1 MMSAT
6 LELFQDFWL
15 LRAYWLAGLP
25 VLILLFFWLRHK
37 RGGLAGWNTVIDTT
51 LMPVLV
57 KLGHVAYPQSRW
69 GHLAPLAAATVLCVA
84 LSGPAR
90 QNDDAPSFQN
100 LDGIMLLMDM
110 SPSVAK
116 GGSLDDAQAAAA
128 YLLQRVGARPV
139 GLILY
144 TGDPFLVSA
153 MTIDTATLEG
163 PIAVLDADLMPSVGS
178 RPERALG
185 MARGLF
191 QEAGILSGDIVL
203 ITDGGGMNTTALQE
217 TLDIVDAGGRVSTIF
232 IPPDPQIAEANPEMP
247 PPDEPALKQLAE
259 AGGGL
264 AIGMKDLSDLSDTLR
279 DSRTEYL
286 AKSELAPLLFDD
298 LGRYLVILAMIP
310 ALVLFRRGR

>member
-1 MMSAT
+1 MNGAVD
-6 LELFQDFWL
+6 LFHDIWL
-15 LRAYWLAGLP
+15 LRVYWLAGLP
-25 VLILLFFWLRHK
+25 VLVLLFLWLRHK
-37 RGGLAGWNTVIDTT
+37 RGGLAGWNAVIDTT
-51 LMPVLV
+51 LMPVLTA
-57 KLGHVAYPQSRW
+57 LGHVAYPQSRW
-69 GHLAPLAAATVLCVA
+69 GHLAPLSAAALLCLA

-100 LDGIMLLMDM
+100 LDGVMLLMDM

-116 GGSLDDAQAAAA
+116 GGNLDDAQAAAA
-128 YLLQRVGARPV
+128 YLLERVGARPV

-163 PIAVLDADLMPSVGS
+163 PIAVLDAETMPSVGS

-191 QEAGILSGDIVL
+191 KEAGILSGDVVL
-203 ITDGGGMNTTALQE
+203 ISDGGGLNTAALQE
-217 TLDIVDAGGRVSTIF
+217 TIDIAKEGGRVSTIF
-232 IPPDPQIAEANPEMP
+232 IPPAPEVADANPEMP
-247 PPDEPALKQLAE
+247 PPDEQALEQLAD

-264 AIGMKDLSDLSDTLR
+264 AIDMKGLPDLSGALR
-279 DSRTEYL
+279 GSRTEHL

-298 LGRYLVILAMIP
+298 LGRYLVLFAMIP
-310 ALVLFRRGR
+310 VLFLFRRAR

>member
-1 MMSAT
+1 MT
-6 LELFQDFWL
+6 GPVELLQDLWL

-25 VLILLFFWLRHK
+25 VLLLLFLWQRHE
-37 RGGLAGWNTVIDTT
+37 RGGLAGWNGVIDET
-51 LMPVLV
+51 LMPVLTR
-57 KLGHVAYPQSRW
+57 LGHVAYPQSRL
-69 GHLAPLAAATVLCVA
+69 GHLAPLTAAAALCLA

-110 SPSVAK
+110 SPSVAQ
-116 GGSLDDAQAAAA
+116 GGNLDDAQAAAA

-163 PIAVLDADLMPSVGS
+163 PIAVLDAGIMPSVGS

-185 MARGLF
+185 MARGF
-191 QEAGILSGDIVL
+191 FHEAGILSGDVVL
-203 ITDGGGMNTTALQE
+203 ITDGGGMNTAALQE
-217 TLDIVDAGGRVSTIF
+217 TIDIAKAGGRVSTIF
-232 IPPDPQIAEANPEMP
+232 VPPLPEVAEANPEMP
-247 PPDEPALKQLAE
+247 PPDWKAMEQLAD

-264 AIGMKDLSDLSDTLR
+264 AIGMKELSDLSDMLR
-279 DSRTEYL
+279 NSRTENL
-286 AKSELAPLLFDD
+286 ARSELAPLLFDD

-310 ALVLFRRGR
+310 ALFLFRRGR